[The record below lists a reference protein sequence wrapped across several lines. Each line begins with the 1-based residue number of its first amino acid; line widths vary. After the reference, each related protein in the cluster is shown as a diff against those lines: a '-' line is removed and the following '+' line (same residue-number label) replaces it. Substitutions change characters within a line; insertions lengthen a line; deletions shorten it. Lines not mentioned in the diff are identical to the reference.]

1 MKAEMNAEYDGDL
14 GARVEDVAQE
24 AIDAVAKTYGNDAAI
39 DVGQHLREQ
48 LSSRGITGADDAWI
62 TEVTE
67 GIRADRPVQVG
78 ESDGSVGYGATAPPA
93 EG

>member
-1 MKAEMNAEYDGDL
+1 MKAQMKAQYDGDL

-24 AIDAVAKTYGNDAAI
+24 AIDAVTKTYGNDPEI
-39 DVGQHLREQ
+39 DVEQHLREQ
-48 LSSRGITGADDAWI
+48 LSSRGITGADDGWI

-78 ESDGSVGYGATAPPA
+78 ESDGSVDYEA
-93 EG
+93 